1 MNHAISEFDA
11 ACTSSKT
18 NLLVVAP
25 PGCGKTELLAR
36 RAEYLISQL
45 SSGQKILALTFSNK
59 ARDNLKDRLSKTLS
73 RERMSRYIEVRNF
86 HGHAAEIVRS
96 HGATLGVS
104 TDYTLPDKR
113 TQDNAID
120 ASLNG
125 LRNKDDLDFRRIVAE
140 ALRDAKQKLS
150 DDAAVLKELE
160 RTNRYAAQ
168 VEKYRQCNDIM
179 LYDDLLRH
187 AQRLLHVDGIAH
199 LYKCHYGAILVDEFQ
214 DLSPQQLDIAL
225 LTCATN
231 RTFAGDPLQG
241 IYSWTGTRPEFVEH
255 RLREICGD
263 PLGLGVSYRSSPRV
277 LSLLWRVS
285 GSLGGAQLLANQP
298 GQWHDGGC
306 VAGGA
311 FSTAEAEAAAIRGA
325 ASNIVTRFPAATVGI
340 ICRNGW
346 RRKEID
352 NEFLTTNTPCTR
364 WDVEIDNP
372 SIVEIIRNSLDRLGR
387 TVTWERLTHDLLGS
401 TYATDVETVAEI
413 REALTQI
420 QTLTGSHHER
430 LADVLSQLRIRNSDE
445 VIPAGIHLLNA
456 HVGKGQQFDWVFIP
470 GLEEGNIPSFHAKRD
485 AALLEEHRVLLV
497 MISRARTGV
506 VVSRAAQRH
515 SKAGKYYHLNP
526 SRWCKE
532 LQDEITRTFEDLEDY
547 IASMPSGNL
556 SDD

>member
-11 ACTSSKT
+11 AYTSSKA

-36 RAEYLISQL
+36 RAEYLISRL

-59 ARDNLKDRLSKTLS
+59 ARDNLKARLSKTLS

-96 HGATLGVS
+96 HGATLGIS

-113 TQDNAID
+113 TQDKAID
-120 ASLNG
+120 VSLNG
-125 LRNKDDLDFRRIVAE
+125 LRNKDDLDFRRAVTE

-150 DDAAVLKELE
+150 DDAAVLQELE
-160 RTNRYAAQ
+160 RTNRYAAH
-168 VEKYRQCNDIM
+168 VEQYRQCNDIM

-187 AQRLLHVDGIAH
+187 AQRLLHVDGVAH

-241 IYSWTGTRPEFVEH
+241 IYSWTGARPEFVER

-277 LSLLWRVS
+277 LSLLGRIS

-311 FSTAEAEAAAIRGA
+311 FSTAEAEAAAIRSA
-325 ASNIVTRFPAATVGI
+325 ATNIVTRFPAATVGI

-364 WDVEIDNP
+364 WDIEIDNP

-387 TVTWERLTHDLLGS
+387 TVTWERLAHDLLGS
-401 TYATDVETVAEI
+401 TYATDVETSAEI

-430 LADVLSQLRIRNSDE
+430 LADVVSQLRIRNSDE
-445 VIPAGIHLLNA
+445 AIPAGIHLLNA

-497 MISRARTGV
+497 MISRARIGV
-506 VVSRAAQRH
+506 VVSRAAQRL
-515 SKAGKYYHLNP
+515 SKAGNYYHLNP
-526 SRWCKE
+526 SRWCEE
-532 LQDEITRTFEDLEDY
+532 LQDEVTRTFEGLEGY
-547 IASMPSGNL
+547 IASMPGS
-556 SDD
+556 S